1 MCITFNI
8 STIFLHN
15 PKRNPPFP
23 LSYPHSTPSSSLPTA
38 QLHPSF
44 LTSFEE
50 KRLHFLSKKC
60 YFAIIWCKTVE
71 KHVQMHPMGRNGA
84 YPQFHFQNPPS
95 NAIISPSYPPPCP
108 PNLHAL
114 EHWLCKSQNR
124 WRRQIPKEKIRR

>member
-108 PNLHAL
+108 PPLGTVEDTGFAKAKTAGGG
-114 EHWLCKSQNR
+114 KSQKKR
-124 WRRQIPKEKIRR
+124 